1 MNLLVKAAKDKYVTC
16 LKTTT
21 DVLEATKMAFE
32 QHYDPA
38 IKGFEYNKWRMERY
52 YNEPVDYFL
61 KAYLPILDALYMSWA
76 KQKGPRKKDVWMV
89 CDEFNNLIQSFVDVN
104 EYPVRDNPLIFNYAI
119 RLQVN
124 EIYTDKHLNMLL
136 PEFLEA
142 LCRAVD
148 KASPYP
154 PGDNPDDW
162 PKEKRAAQPLVN
174 KLENIIGK
182 LIKLITHPDYKVLKE
197 KFPTPEIDPA
207 TGLYKLNYDNPF
219 YQGYII
225 KINARDARR
234 RATRKSTQLRTEINK
249 LDLGETEPPK
259 IESELNL
266 INHDDLMD
274 DKNEE
279 KNTLEDNQENN
290 NENNEIVV
298 PDVKGEEEV
307 KNEDNNDNLKSGNND
322 NNENFQEIEVAY
334 MDEEEVDIK

>member
-1 MNLLVKAAKDKYVTC
+1 
-16 LKTTT
+16 
-21 DVLEATKMAFE
+21 
-32 QHYDPA
+32 
-38 IKGFEYNKWRMERY
+38 MERY

-162 PKEKRAAQPLVN
+162 PKEKRVAQPLVN

-197 KFPTPEIDPA
+197 KFPTPEIDPS

-266 INHDDLMD
+266 INNDDLMD